1 MASVLRG
8 SKDRAVTLFKKA
20 LDSYEKEN
28 PEAKATVYRQ
38 NSASIRV
45 RIIDDRFASMS
56 KSERHDL
63 VWDFLAHRLKEDVL
77 QELSVLLL
85 LAPSEQKSSF
95 MNFEFN
101 DPIPSGF

>member
-1 MASVLRG
+1 VATILRG
-8 SKDRAVTLFKKA
+8 SKDRAVTLIKKA
-20 LDSYEKEN
+20 LDGYEKQN
-28 PEAKATVYRQ
+28 PGAEATIYRQ

-45 RIIDDRFASMS
+45 RIIDDRFARMS

-63 VWDFLAHRLKEDVL
+63 VWNFLADRLKEDVL